1 MELFNAIKTRRS
13 IKKFIAKKVEEEK
26 ILKILEAGRW
36 APNAGNFQEF
46 RFIIIKDK
54 EKKERIAEACFGQY
68 WMVKA
73 PVYIVVVSKT
83 VELERLFGNR
93 GVELYGPQNSAAV
106 IQNMLLTIHDLGL
119 GSCWVGAFNEDPIK
133 TMLEIP
139 EEVKVMAILPIG
151 YPAVKPSAPG
161 RMSLEKLVF
170 FEIYGNTEKPR
181 KKRLLE

>member
-1 MELFNAIKTRRS
+1 MKGKEKTTKQILQEELSGQKRVPLYNPESLTALRQQFEQWMNS
-13 IKKFIAKKVEEEK
+13 SVHKKD
-26 ILKILEAGRW
+26 
-36 APNAGNFQEF
+36 Q
-46 RFIIIKDK
+46 

-119 GSCWVGAFNEDPIK
+119 GSCWVGAFDNDEIRK
-133 TMLEIP
+133 ILMIP
-139 EEVKVMAILPIG
+139 EHVQPIAVLPIG
-151 YPAVKPSAPG
+151 YPA
-161 RMSLEKLVF
+161 
-170 FEIYGNTEKPR
+170 EKPEPPERPSVKQVLR
-181 KKRLLE
+181 KEKY